1 MTNSLT
7 TAVATA
13 RELKRVLEYTGLG
26 FELEE
31 GPAAGGCRLRL
42 ASSAAHPWTC
52 GDVRAHLLAEG
63 ITAAV
68 ARLEDHSAG
77 PGGELVLALPSEE
90 EVRGLGRLL
99 EARLTEVQNA
109 ALRLHRV
116 LAATGVERHVD
127 IQTIGSRAVID
138 IGTFDPDA
146 ATLLYRGLG
155 GDESV
160 LRGLDLADWHDHERF
175 AREMEQAVAA
185 TGRAQLVESVPV
197 CGRCRE
203 RHGGN
208 RLRFD
213 YLHAEDA
220 LHLADALHRN
230 AAPTGRIR
238 PS

>member
-7 TAVATA
+7 TEVATA
-13 RELKRVLEYTGLG
+13 RELKRVLEYTGFS

-31 GPAAGGCRLRL
+31 GPAPGGCRLRL

-52 GDVRAHLLAEG
+52 GHVRAHLLAEG
-63 ITAAV
+63 ITAEV
-68 ARLEDHSAG
+68 AHLEDHSAD
-77 PGGELVLALPSEE
+77 PGGELVLTLSSEE
-90 EVRGLGRLL
+90 EVQGLGRLL

-109 ALRLHRV
+109 ALQLHRA

-127 IQTIGSRAVID
+127 IQTIGSRALID

-146 ATLLYRGLG
+146 ATLLYCGLG

-160 LRGLDLADWHDHERF
+160 LRGLDLTDWRDHERF
-175 AREMEQAVAA
+175 AREVAQAVAA

-197 CGRCRE
+197 CGQCRE

-208 RLRFD
+208 RIRFD
-213 YLHAEDA
+213 YLDAEDT
-220 LHLADALHRN
+220 LHLANALNRN
-230 AAPTGRIR
+230 AVLTGRIP